1 METLLTSNLYRCYT
15 VPEAVNGR
23 REERKKML
31 RKRFGIICFVIALAV
46 SFAAG
51 CGKKG
56 DSTAGS
62 KAAQMTESETA
73 ASIMEESLTE
83 SGTEGTA
90 DSQEE
95 EPGALTDDQ
104 GEPLADETYKGPG
117 KQAEAFAE
125 KIQEA
130 VSDRNL
136 EALAELITYPC
147 VFINGDQETILLKKQ
162 EDLLKQN
169 PDMVFGDDLMVSVA
183 KVDTATLKKTEEGI
197 VLGEGA
203 SRIIFQETPEG
214 SIGITEIKE

>member
-23 REERKKML
+23 REEQKKML
-31 RKRFGIICFVIALAV
+31 RKRFCIICFVMALAV
-46 SFAAG
+46 LCAAG

-62 KAAQMTESETA
+62 DAAQMTETETEA
-73 ASIMEESLTE
+73 GILEKSITE
-83 SGTEGTA
+83 SGTEGTG
-90 DSQEE
+90 SSEE
-95 EPGALTDDQ
+95 EPGSLMDDQ
-104 GEPLADETYKGPG
+104 GESPADGTYNGPG
-117 KQAEAFAE
+117 KQVEAFAE

-136 EALAELITYPC
+136 EAFAELITYPC

-169 PDMVFGDDLMVSVA
+169 PDMVFGDDLMVAVA
-183 KVDTATLKKTEEGI
+183 KVDTATLKKSEKGI
-197 VLGEGA
+197 VMGEGT
-203 SRIIFQETPEG
+203 SRIIFQESPEG

>member
-1 METLLTSNLYRCYT
+1 
-15 VPEAVNGR
+15 
-23 REERKKML
+23 ML
-31 RKRFGIICFVIALAV
+31 RNRFGIICFVIALAV
-46 SFAAG
+46 FFAAG

-56 DSTAGS
+56 DLTAGS

-73 ASIMEESLTE
+73 ASIMEKSMTE

-90 DSQEE
+90 ALQEE
-95 EPGALTDDQ
+95 EPGTLMDDQ
-104 GEPLADETYKGPG
+104 GESADETYKGPG

-147 VFINGDQETILLKKQ
+147 VFINSDQETIILKKQ

-203 SRIIFQETPEG
+203 SRIIFQESPEG